1 MSEPPSIQQHA
12 VSNQPTKVQA
22 AVGKAWVPPTGADD
36 RGKTRI
42 GAGSSGLLQ
51 SSSLGGD
58 PVSAVGRGLRK
69 AWRSLEILV
78 GLIIAFVSPFAL
90 LFLLV
95 TQAKWALALGALT
108 TAAHAY
114 WRVRMDGWNERP
126 DGSRPGFKGRAA
138 LLFLILCLNCMF
150 WGLLIAS
157 VMPATWVADFNASA
171 PAWLAD
177 HHWERWS
184 VTFRQT
190 IESFVSIAL
199 IEVFAYLLALLPF
212 VLVFAVSVLLVIRI
226 GLPRVTDKLMFVAR
240 VLVIGMIAGIVIQI
254 LWGPSL
260 EWLFWAINGYILW
273 RGAGLLT
280 LLSII
285 VIGFMPFR
293 IVELLRRGRWLRTF
307 FA

>member
-1 MSEPPSIQQHA
+1 MSEPPRIQQHA
-12 VSNQPTKVQA
+12 VSNQRTNVQA
-22 AVGKAWVPPTGADD
+22 AVGKAWIPPTAADN
-36 RGKTRI
+36 RGETRT
-42 GAGSSGLLQ
+42 GAGASSLLQ
-51 SSSLGGD
+51 SSNLGGD
-58 PVSAVGRGLRK
+58 PVAAVGKGLRN
-69 AWRSLEILV
+69 AWRALEMLA
-78 GLIIAFVSPFAL
+78 GLIIAFVSPFAFF
-90 LFLLV
+90 FLLV
-95 TQAKWALALGALT
+95 TQAKWALALGGLT
-108 TAAHAY
+108 TVAY
-114 WRVRMDGWNERP
+114 AFWRARMDGWNEREN
-126 DGSRPGFKGRAA
+126 GTRIGFKGRVS
-138 LLFLILCLNCMF
+138 LLFLILCLNSMF

-157 VMPATWVADFNASA
+157 VMPAGWVTDFNGSA

-212 VLVFAVSVLLVIRI
+212 VLVSAVSVLLVIRI

-240 VLVIGMIAGIVIQI
+240 VLVIALIAGIVIQI

-307 FA
+307 FI